1 MYEEKDYILRLIH
14 EMIRMLAKL
23 IFGKEI
29 ADNQATE
36 LSEEMSQLYQSM
48 TAMVDNGDIDSAEN
62 ILIENLD
69 YEDTRYFYMSLLF
82 YHYLNE
88 KSERYLL
95 EYDFSRAEILDGIK
109 GIADFYGY
117 EGFILDFPKDL
128 TTEERS
134 HHGCK

>member
-88 KSERYLL
+88 KSERYLS
-95 EYDFSRAEILDGIK
+95 EHDFSKTEILDGIK
-109 GIADFYGY
+109 RLAEFYGY
-117 EGFILDFPKDL
+117 EDFILVCSEGV
-128 TTEERS
+128 EE
-134 HHGCK
+134 